1 MLILEWIGIGA
12 LILLA
17 AVAVLFVRR
26 ALIARSGG
34 TIKLTVRLSTM
45 VDGRGWSPGFGRFA
59 DDELRWY
66 RMFSFAIRPRRV
78 LNRRR
83 LVVRG
88 RRTPVQRERQ
98 TLPPDWQILACE
110 CDGQLGEIAM
120 ASATV
125 TGFLSWLEAAPPG
138 VGVPRM
144 LQSGLFSDS
153 GTASPGTGH
162 RASPPTEGRPAAED
176 QRTH

>member
-1 MLILEWIGIGA
+1 MLILKWIGIGA

-26 ALIARSGG
+26 ALVARAGG
-34 TIKLTVRLSTM
+34 TIKLNLRLTTM
-45 VDGRGWSPGFGRFA
+45 LDGRGWSPGFGRFA

-78 LNRRR
+78 LSRRG

-88 RRTPVQRERQ
+88 RRLPTGRERLA
-98 TLPPDWQILACE
+98 LPADWVILR
-110 CDGQLGEIAM
+110 CDCDQVPVEIAM
-120 ASATV
+120 ASSTV

-138 VGVPRM
+138 VASSCFGGPLTPPR
-144 LQSGLFSDS
+144 
-153 GTASPGTGH
+153 T
-162 RASPPTEGRPAAED
+162 
-176 QRTH
+176 